1 MGLES
6 IIGSWVEIN
15 LKFFDEVNSVATS
28 LRINYID
35 DLTEP
40 IDHCEAAMLDFVV
53 QEETVEEEKTEE
65 VFDLDGFLDEFAWIF
80 QSGFVFDPASPSF
93 KKILAIL
100 DQVPFPIPMVVRFSR
115 QGVVEIRT
123 TKPLLLPTES
133 EMVEFV
139 RVFMEEEFL
148 VLSLKPT
155 DERSEIS
162 GKPLFM
168 PELFAVTNGT
178 ETESE
183 SDTRYLQSEEAP
195 AEPTAEPL
203 SFNWTV
209 TNYTNTK
216 IELKLFFS

>member
-1 MGLES
+1 
-6 IIGSWVEIN
+6 
-15 LKFFDEVNSVATS
+15 
-28 LRINYID
+28 
-35 DLTEP
+35 
-40 IDHCEAAMLDFVV
+40 
-53 QEETVEEEKTEE
+53 

-100 DQVPFPIPMVVRFSR
+100 DQVPFPIPIVVKFSR

-123 TKPLLLPTES
+123 TKPLLLPTQS
-133 EMVEFV
+133 EMEDFV

>member
-40 IDHCEAAMLDFVV
+40 IDHCAAAMLDFVV

-100 DQVPFPIPMVVRFSR
+100 D
-115 QGVVEIRT
+115 
-123 TKPLLLPTES
+123 
-133 EMVEFV
+133 
-139 RVFMEEEFL
+139 
-148 VLSLKPT
+148 
-155 DERSEIS
+155 
-162 GKPLFM
+162 
-168 PELFAVTNGT
+168 
-178 ETESE
+178 
-183 SDTRYLQSEEAP
+183 
-195 AEPTAEPL
+195 
-203 SFNWTV
+203 
-209 TNYTNTK
+209 
-216 IELKLFFS
+216 